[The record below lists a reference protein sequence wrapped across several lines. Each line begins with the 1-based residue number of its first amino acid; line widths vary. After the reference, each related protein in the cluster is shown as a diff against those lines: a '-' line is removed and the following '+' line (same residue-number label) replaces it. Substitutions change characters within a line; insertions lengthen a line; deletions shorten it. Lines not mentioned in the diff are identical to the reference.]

1 MKQLQSYDWERLE
14 QELHNK
20 GFAIVKNLLEEA
32 ECKQLADDYD
42 RSSCYRKTIRME
54 RYRFGSGEYKYF
66 SYPLPPL
73 IQELRTEIY
82 PYLAPIANLWMKAM
96 QIPVVYP
103 PRHNEFLEQCR
114 AAGQVNPTVL
124 ILKYGENGYNTLHQD
139 LYGSVY
145 FPMQVVLMLNKPGI
159 DYTGGEFV
167 ITEQVPRA
175 QSKANV
181 IQPEQGDML
190 IFATN
195 FRPVQGSR
203 GYYKVAMKHGVSPLH
218 TGQRHSLGIIFHDA
232 L

>member
-1 MKQLQSYDWERLE
+1 
-14 QELHNK
+14 
-20 GFAIVKNLLEEA
+20 
-32 ECKQLADDYD
+32 
-42 RSSCYRKTIRME
+42 
-54 RYRFGSGEYKYF
+54 
-66 SYPLPPL
+66 
-73 IQELRTEIY
+73 
-82 PYLAPIANLWMKAM
+82 
-96 QIPVVYP
+96 
-103 PRHNEFLEQCR
+103 
-114 AAGQVNPTVL
+114 
-124 ILKYGENGYNTLHQD
+124 
-139 LYGSVY
+139 
-145 FPMQVVLMLNKPGI
+145 MQVVLMLNKPGI

>member
-1 MKQLQSYDWERLE
+1 MTQLDTYNWEQVTL
-14 QELHNK
+14 ELHQK
-20 GFAIVKNLLEEA
+20 GFTILKALLNET
-32 ECKQLADDYD
+32 ECQQLAAEYGNAKH
-42 RSSCYRKTIRME
+42 YRKTINME
-54 RYRFGSGEYKYF
+54 RYRFGAGEYKYF

-73 IQELRTEIY
+73 IQTLRTGIY
-82 PYLAPIANLWMKAM
+82 PYLMPVANLWMKAL
-96 QIPVVYP
+96 QLPVVYP
-103 PRHNEFLEQCR
+103 QTHEAFLEQCR
-114 AAGQVNPTVL
+114 EKRQSDPTVL

-139 LYGSVY
+139 LYGPVY
-145 FPMQVVLMLNKPGI
+145 FPMQVVCMLNKPGT

-181 IQPEQGDML
+181 IQPAQGDLL

-218 TGQRHSLGIIFHDA
+218 SGQRHSLGIIFHDA